1 MASSDD
7 TNKDDTKRNVVGRAI
22 AAFRKGTDSE
32 PTNDSPNITR
42 TPAADAA
49 SSATEEVVKPDTA
62 ATPEPETPK
71 AKLKPRGGRGI
82 DSKTMVID
90 KSNLPNVED
99 LEDLD
104 KIDALGGKT
113 ADADAEAVVD
123 EPAAEEPAED
133 TTADDSATES
143 EAESDAPEVD
153 ATEIETADVEAA
165 DDVDGDVD
173 DSVEEEVDEASTK
186 DAAKVAAA
194 TAAAG
199 AAAVAAAAA
208 AKSTDS
214 ETADEEA
221 ADSEADESAAD
232 VETTE
237 VSDEPAPV
245 VDEDAESET
254 DEADEPAAEA
264 ESESDDTDVDTDVD
278 VDEAS
283 ADADVETPDVET
295 PDVETPDADADTD
308 VDSEAPTVAFA
319 KPDVKASS
327 DANSDADDTETAVI
341 RKPDIRKLE
350 PSTTTIDKPA
360 GAAAATAAATAT
372 AATAAAASKADTK
385 PVEHEP
391 QVIPAAPEVK
401 KKRNWRP
408 IAAIAAAA
416 ILIIGGVA
424 AYLFLRPAAEA
435 DKAAD
440 VAVSYVDAQNNGD
453 IGTLRS
459 VTCGARHDY
468 YARVSDADFAKYF
481 QSQKARN
488 ELVNISGVKAAKV
501 TGGDSAVVEVNAY
514 RTGSPQSIS
523 AVSINLQKQG
533 GDWKVC
539 DPQ

>member
-264 ESESDDTDVDTDVD
+264 EPESDDTDVD
-278 VDEAS
+278 VDEAE
-283 ADADVETPDVET
+283 ADAG
-295 PDVETPDADADTD
+295 VETPDADADTD

-319 KPDVKASS
+319 KPDVKAPA
-327 DANSDADDTETAVI
+327 DASSDADDTETAVI